1 MRQVRYSTSFVHQ
14 LNALLAQGEAKFD
27 SRLVDEKRDLIFDTV
42 EQYLVPYPKKVRDRE
57 LDLYS
62 YAVTGTPFVVFY
74 DFDENELRVFFIAHG
89 RADRSNID
97 KNAVVW

>member
-14 LNALLAQGEAKFD
+14 LNMLLAQGEAKFG
-27 SRLVDEKRDLIFDTV
+27 SRLMDEKRDLIFDTIDH
-42 EQYLVPYPKKVRDRE
+42 YLARYPNKARDRD

-62 YAVTGTPFVVFY
+62 HAITGTPLVVFY
-74 DFDENELRVFFIAHG
+74 DFDDSELRVFFIAHG